1 MKKSKIKLNNLE
13 KKQVNIQHIKHKNIH
28 YNGIK
33 QTKFIP

>member
-13 KKQVNIQHIKHKNIH
+13 KKTSKYSAYKAQNIH